1 MAKTLAGVCHTDLAL
16 PRYHTALRCVRVIFC
31 SCTSDWLTGRSKVHR
46 AGEII
51 LLILFPLDAGRYQ
64 ADDVLPAELN
74 VIEKD
79 YLGET
84 LPIG

>member
-1 MAKTLAGVCHTDLAL
+1 
-16 PRYHTALRCVRVIFC
+16 
-31 SCTSDWLTGRSKVHR
+31 
-46 AGEII
+46 
-51 LLILFPLDAGRYQ
+51 LILFPLDAGRYQ